1 MFERDNWITI
11 PGFAVTDLKLS
22 GNELICYSLIFGF
35 CQDRKTE
42 FKGSLSY
49 VASALNITRQN
60 AKAVM
65 DRLIT
70 KGLLLKRDELENGVK
85 QCYYYTNKPN
95 AVLLNQQ
102 RGVTE
107 TATGGVIESAT
118 GGVTETATNNSNI
131 DNSNIDI
138 NRDKRNNKENPI
150 ESLFS
155 DEDIKPKRFI
165 KPTIE
170 QIRSYC
176 KERNNGIDA
185 QSFFDYYESVGWKVG
200 NKPMKDWRAAVRT
213 WERNRKPDK
222 PQPQQT
228 QLTIED
234 EFSKFGEQ
242 AEFMRQYV
250 AKERAD
256 KQKEIDRY
264 IKRNMD
270 KMKQEQNDNND
281 E

>member
-1 MFERDNWITI
+1 MIAELN
-11 PGFAVTDLKLS
+11 LKGS
-22 GNELICYSLIFGF
+22 ELIAYALIYGLTIHESDFHGTAKYLSTWLGISEKKCYRVLNSLCERNLIIKFSNGRNIRYEANL
-35 CQDRKTE
+35 DSSILEPKSAKTE
-42 FKGSLSY
+42 PNDSSKREPKK
-49 VASALNITRQN
+49 SAKT
-60 AKAVM
+60 
-65 DRLIT
+65 
-70 KGLLLKRDELENGVK
+70 E
-85 QCYYYTNKPN
+85 PN
-95 AVLLNQQ
+95 N
-102 RGVTE
+102 T
-107 TATGGVIESAT
+107 I
-118 GGVTETATNNSNI
+118 I

-234 EFSKFGEQ
+234 EFSKYGEQ
-242 AEFMRQYV
+242 ADFMRQYV

-256 KQKEIDRY
+256 KQREMDR
-264 IKRNMD
+264 IIQRNMD
-270 KMKQEQNDNND
+270 NLKQQNDNND